1 MKKLIV
7 LLPLLFSVVFSFS
20 QNTVVHDDHAQV
32 RNVGS
37 FHAIEVSNGIHLILK
52 QGTEAGVAVSAS
64 SSELTDRIRTEVD
77 GGKLKIY
84 FYSKGLVGWEEK
96 KDLKAYVSF
105 KELDKLEANSGAD
118 VSIDGSITVNDFDI
132 TLSSGAD
139 FDGNVSIQQLNID
152 QSSGADMNINGK
164 ANNLSVTVSSG
175 ADFDGYDL
183 AAENCKANASSG
195 GNIKITVNK
204 TLAADA
210 SSGGGIDYKGNGV
223 ITNVSNSSGGRV
235 KKQG

>member
-1 MKKLIV
+1 MKKLFV
-7 LLPLLFSVVFSFS
+7 FLPLLFSVVFSFS
-20 QNTVVHDDHAQV
+20 QNTIVHDDHAQV

-37 FHAIEVSNGIHLILK
+37 FHAIEVSNGIHLIIK
-52 QGTEAGVAVSAS
+52 QGTESAVAVSAAS
-64 SSELTDRIRTEVD
+64 PELTDRIRTEIED
-77 GGKLKIY
+77 GKLKIY
-84 FYSKGLVGWEEK
+84 FYSKGLVGWEGK

-105 KELDKLEANSGAD
+105 KDLDKLEANSGAD
-118 VSIDGSITVNDFDI
+118 ASIDGSISVNDLAI

-152 QSSGADMNINGK
+152 QSSGADMNISGK
-164 ANNLSVTVSSG
+164 ANSLDITVSSG
-175 ADFDGYDL
+175 ADFNGYDL

-204 TLAADA
+204 TLEADA

-223 ITNVSNSSGGRV
+223 ITSVSNSSGGRV

>member
-7 LLPLLFSVVFSFS
+7 FLPLLFSVVLSFS

-37 FHAIEVSNGIHLILK
+37 FHAIEVSSGIHLILK
-52 QGTEAGVAVSAS
+52 QGTEAAVAVSAAS
-64 SSELTDRIRTEVD
+64 PELRDRIRTEVE

-84 FYSKGLVGWEEK
+84 FNNKGLIGWEGK

-105 KELDKLEANSGAD
+105 KDLDKLEANSGAD
-118 VSIDGSITVNDFDI
+118 ASVDGTINVNDLGI

-139 FDGNVSIQQLNID
+139 FDGKVSVQELNID
-152 QSSGADMNINGK
+152 QSSGADMDISGK
-164 ANNLSVTVSSG
+164 SNNLSITVSSG
-175 ADFDGYDL
+175 ADFSGYDL
-183 AAENCKANASSG
+183 ATENCKANASSG

-204 TLAADA
+204 TLEADA